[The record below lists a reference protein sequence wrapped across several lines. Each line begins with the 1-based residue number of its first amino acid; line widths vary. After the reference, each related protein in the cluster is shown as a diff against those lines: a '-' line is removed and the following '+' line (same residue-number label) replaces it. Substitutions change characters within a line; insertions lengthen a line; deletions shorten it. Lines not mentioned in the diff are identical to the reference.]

1 MPSRLWFVII
11 LCALTC
17 GPARAAA
24 TRGPAQL
31 YGKSV
36 IVKWQETRVQRNE
49 GASQFQS
56 IGDDL
61 ELSLYVSSE
70 GRVFSRLTHN
80 VNGKSGASEEVAGVA
95 GSSNRVVSFNGA
107 SLTVIEPFV
116 SGGARRIAVDFDAGF
131 ASCTANTMFGKKSG
145 SEIGTYWSPI
155 IKMNIEIQSA
165 TVLAASCSVR
175 DGNVFG
181 WQ

>member
-24 TRGPAQL
+24 TRAPAQL

-36 IVKWQETRVQRNE
+36 VVKWQETRVQRNE
-49 GASQFQS
+49 GATEFRSRDDS
-56 IGDDL
+56 I
-61 ELSLYVSSE
+61 ELSLYVSSA

-80 VNGKSGASEEVAGVA
+80 VNGQSGAIEEVAGVA
-95 GSSNRVVSFNGA
+95 GSSNRVVNFSGA

-116 SGGARRIAVDFDAGF
+116 SGGARRIVVDFDAGF
-131 ASCTANTMFGKKSG
+131 ASCTANAMYGKKSG

-165 TVLAASCSVR
+165 TVGAANCAVR
-175 DGNVFG
+175 DGNVFDK
-181 WQ
+181 Q